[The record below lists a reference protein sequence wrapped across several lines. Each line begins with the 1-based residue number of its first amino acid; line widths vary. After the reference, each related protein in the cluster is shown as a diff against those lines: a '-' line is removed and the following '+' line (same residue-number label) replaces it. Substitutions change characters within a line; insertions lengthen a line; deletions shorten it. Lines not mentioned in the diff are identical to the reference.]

1 MPASP
6 HPQPLSRS
14 RERGA
19 SRVAIATSTGNLPG
33 GSGQWGQ
40 GGPLWQRVPKRD
52 AAGRPYFD
60 FMMFAPRLNRR
71 PRHEL
76 DSVVLL
82 LRGVLAAY
90 ADRIVFAELNLKINI
105 LWVTLENRPGLM
117 SELVAALRIKAP
129 EFHLVGHNPHAG
141 ASGG

>member
-1 MPASP
+1 MTLARHAQKMP
-6 HPQPLSRS
+6 
-14 RERGA
+14 GA
-19 SRVAIATSTGNLPG
+19 PV
-33 GSGQWGQ
+33 QWGE

-76 DSVVLL
+76 DSVVVL